1 MANSTEKINQIISS
15 LDNKIIELEKRET
28 INVTMRIDEVV
39 PYLKSVLAI
48 AEDDIST
55 RKFDLTQN
63 VTGTAT
69 ITYTVNGEP
78 ASAGANVLKNGD
90 TLVITVA
97 AGTGYE
103 IKSIKVNNKN
113 YTSGTAITVTTD
125 VNVVV
130 VAELQQFALAT
141 QSTGSATITCTVG
154 GDEVDAGAK
163 ALNYGDTLVITA
175 TAGEGYEI
183 SSLTVN
189 GETFVSGSSMTVTG
203 NVSVVAVAQLLKFN
217 LTTQATNATISCT
230 VGGDTVTDGTGVLT
244 YGDTLVVSASADE
257 GYEMDSLTVNGE
269 TFCSY
274 FRS

>member
-28 INVTMRIDEVV
+28 INVAMRIDEVV

-55 RKFDLTQN
+55 RKFDLTQS

-69 ITYTVNGEP
+69 IAYTVNGES

-90 TLVITVA
+90 TLVITVT

-103 IKSIKVNNKN
+103 IKSLKVNNKN

-130 VAELQQFALAT
+130 VAELLKFKLTT
-141 QSTGSATITCTVG
+141 QSTGAATITCTVG
-154 GDEVDAGAK
+154 GVEVEAGNN
-163 ALNYGDTLVITA
+163 ALTYGDTLVITA
-175 TAGEGYEI
+175 TADEGYEI
-183 SSLTVN
+183 DSLEVN
-189 GETFVSGSSMTVTG
+189 GETFTSGSSLTVTS
-203 NVSVVAVAQLLKFN
+203 NVSIVA
-217 LTTQATNATISCT
+217 T
-230 VGGDTVTDGTGVLT
+230 
-244 YGDTLVVSASADE
+244 ASAVTPE
-257 GYEMDSLTVNGE
+257 QPQE
-269 TFCSY
+269 
-274 FRS
+274 